1 MNTMKTLTAVA
12 LAAAALTATVGP
24 SSALG
29 RIFPGH
35 GPVVKKADLQKWVA
49 TLAAIRTKVK
59 TACAG
64 GVADAASRI
73 DLKDLGI
80 PTLGMLERGLPGM
93 CRELAQ

>member
-1 MNTMKTLTAVA
+1 VQKA
-12 LAAAALTATVGP
+12 LQLDFDTV
-24 SSALG
+24 
-29 RIFPGH
+29 IPGH
-35 GPVVKKADLQKWVA
+35 GPVVKKADLQKWVT

-59 TACAG
+59 AACAG

-80 PTLGMLERGLPGM
+80 PTLGPLERGLPGM